1 LLPLSGILLTGAW
14 TQMRGEPAL
23 LWWAAAKFALAV
35 GVGLLS
41 YGAATSSV
49 VMLAIGGLV
58 TAVAPA
64 LLWAGT
70 RTFVGRRISRLFLLS
85 GTIIWFIAAGIP
97 FRGGPQEATTIVGFA
112 AWIAYLTATNWEL
125 WRARAERLTARWPL
139 MALLTL
145 HGVIFVGG
153 IYDIVFHQMLAQ
165 AEPPINSWFGLIYFE
180 GIVYAVGSAIFMIV
194 MSHERSEGSHIR
206 AAQTDALTGVAGRGA
221 FFLGAERLLA
231 RCRTENI
238 PISVVVFDLDRFK
251 SINDKH
257 GHAMGDRVLRIF
269 ADTARGVLRP
279 DDFLGR
285 HGGEEFAV
293 VLPGTSLDA
302 AYVVAD
308 RVRSTRRAKVDRAL
322 INYYFES
329 KAKLFAA
336 AIAPRISV
344 QRLIYGA
351 AGLAYADVD
360 NRLLVTNGGLSA
372 DLRRNGL
379 EGGVTVGGG
388 VEYALNSS
396 WSLKAEYQYV
406 SLGSDTLSAPVAPPN
421 GIVVSSNKIENS
433 FQAVLIGF
441 NYKFGSS
448 GH

>member
-1 LLPLSGILLTGAW
+1 MHLDIITLMAAGSFVAALSGILLTGAW

-23 LWWAAAKFALAV
+23 LWWAAAKYIFAL
-35 GVGLLS
+35 GIGLLS

-165 AEPPINSWFGLIYFE
+165 AEAPINSWFGLIYFE

-194 MSHERSEGSHIR
+194 LSHERSESSHIR

-231 RCRTENI
+231 RCRTEDI

-308 RVRSTRRAKVDRAL
+308 RVRSA
-322 INYYFES
+322 
-329 KAKLFAA
+329 
-336 AIAPRISV
+336 
-344 QRLIYGA
+344 
-351 AGLAYADVD
+351 
-360 NRLLVTNGGLSA
+360 
-372 DLRRNGL
+372 
-379 EGGVTVGGG
+379 
-388 VEYALNSS
+388 
-396 WSLKAEYQYV
+396 
-406 SLGSDTLSAPVAPPN
+406 
-421 GIVVSSNKIENS
+421 
-433 FQAVLIGF
+433 
-441 NYKFGSS
+441 
-448 GH
+448 

>member
-1 LLPLSGILLTGAW
+1 MHLDIITLMAAGSFVAALSGILLTGAW

-41 YGAATSSV
+41 VGAATSSV

-165 AEPPINSWFGLIYFE
+165 AEAPINSWFGLIYFE

-308 RVRSTRRAKVDRAL
+308 RVRSAFADACRKVDGAEL
-322 INYYFES
+322 YS
-329 KAKLFAA
+329 TVSAGVAAAKLTANFSAA
-336 AIAPRISV
+336 LEKADQA
-344 QRLIYGA
+344 LYGA
-351 AGLAYADVD
+351 K
-360 NRLLVTNGGLSA
+360 NRGRNRVERLDPDRQDGTNVI
-372 DLRRNGL
+372 R
-379 EGGVTVGGG
+379 
-388 VEYALNSS
+388 
-396 WSLKAEYQYV
+396 
-406 SLGSDTLSAPVAPPN
+406 VA
-421 GIVVSSNKIENS
+421 
-433 FQAVLIGF
+433 
-441 NYKFGSS
+441 
-448 GH
+448 

>member
-1 LLPLSGILLTGAW
+1 LDIITLMAAGSFVAALSGILLTGAW

-23 LWWAAAKFALAV
+23 LWWAAAKFAFAV

-41 YGAATSSV
+41 VGAATSSV
-49 VMLAIGGLV
+49 MMLAVGGLV
-58 TAVAPA
+58 TAAAPA
-64 LLWAGT
+64 FLWAGT
-70 RTFVGRRISRLFLLS
+70 RTFVHRRVSWLFLLG

-112 AWIAYLTATNWEL
+112 AWIVYLSASNWEL
-125 WRARAERLTARWPL
+125 WRGRAERLTARWPL
-139 MALLTL
+139 MALLTV

-153 IYDIVFHQMLAQ
+153 IYDVVFQQMLAQ
-165 AEPPINSWFGLIYFE
+165 PEPPITSWFGLIYFE

-293 VLPGTSLDA
+293 VLPGTSLDV

-308 RVRSTRRAKVDRAL
+308 RVRSAFADACRKVDGAELYSTVSAGVAAAKLTANFSAALEKADQALYRAKNRGRNRVERLDPDR
-322 INYYFES
+322 
-329 KAKLFAA
+329 
-336 AIAPRISV
+336 
-344 QRLIYGA
+344 Q
-351 AGLAYADVD
+351 D
-360 NRLLVTNGGLSA
+360 
-372 DLRRNGL
+372 
-379 EGGVTVGGG
+379 
-388 VEYALNSS
+388 
-396 WSLKAEYQYV
+396 
-406 SLGSDTLSAPVAPPN
+406 GSNVIRVA
-421 GIVVSSNKIENS
+421 
-433 FQAVLIGF
+433 
-441 NYKFGSS
+441 
-448 GH
+448 